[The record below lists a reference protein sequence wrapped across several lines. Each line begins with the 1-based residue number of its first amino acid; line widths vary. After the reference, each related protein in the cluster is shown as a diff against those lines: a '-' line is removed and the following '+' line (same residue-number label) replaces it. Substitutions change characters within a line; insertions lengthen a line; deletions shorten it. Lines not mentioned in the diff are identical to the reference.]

1 MWFVVS
7 GLPVASKLS
16 SLLLGVRGVDYNSIV
31 NTKKYKLAPMTPS
44 AVEIDASSEA

>member
-1 MWFVVS
+1 MPIGVAKAVVIE
-7 GLPVASKLS
+7 L
-16 SLLLGVRGVDYNSIV
+16 LLLGVRGVDYNSIV